1 MVVKTFTDTGQDS
14 EEEKERYLQLAFHLA
29 SDFLLKHPDKDV
41 RLLVAC
47 GLADIFRIYRPDAR
61 YTSPEKLKDIFMFIT
76 QQLTGLEDTKSVQ
89 FNQYFYLLENIAWAK
104 SYNICFELEDSNEI
118 FTQLYKTLF
127 QVINNSHKQKVQI
140 HMVEVMRSIICDGDT
155 VSQELLDTVLVNLV
169 PGRKKLHK
177 QPYELAKALLKRTAQ
192 AIEPCITNF
201 FTRVLMLGEPSVSH
215 LSEHV
220 LDLILEL
227 YSIDSRLIFPVLPQ
241 LELKLKSC
249 DSDQRLQVVKLLT
262 KMFGAKESELATQNK
277 SLWQFFLGRF
287 NDIHVPVRLE
297 CVEFASLCLINHPDL
312 AKDLTDHL
320 RGRSHDPEEAIRH
333 NVIVSIVTA
342 AKKDLALVNDH
353 LLSFVRERTLDKKW
367 RVRKEAMMG
376 LAQIYRKYALQGE
389 AGREAVERISWIKNK
404 LLHIYYQKSMEDRV
418 LVEQIFA
425 QYMVPHSLETT
436 EKMKCLYYLYAALD
450 VNAVRAL
457 NEMWK
462 CQSVLRRHVKD
473 LLDLLD
479 KPKSETCSK
488 AVFFKVMV
496 ITRNLPALGRTK
508 DFVKKLAQLLEEDV
522 KIRKQLETVV
532 SPCCSR
538 QQAEGCVR
546 DISKAL
552 EHPAQYSSP
561 FAEMVTFLLGR
572 IAPVHIDA
580 ESISALIKQ
589 VNGSIHGTA
598 NDEDEGVSTEQA
610 VRGGLQ
616 LLKVLSFTHSVS
628 FHSAETFES
637 LLDCMKMGDEKVAE
651 AALQIFRNTGG
662 GIEESFPHL
671 KQALLPL
678 LQQKAMT
685 GLPRQAKLAVHCI
698 HTIFSNRDAQFAQ
711 IFEPLH
717 QALDA
722 GSPEQLITPLITL
735 GHLAMLD
742 PGQFSSSLRS
752 LVANFVIKEL
762 LMNDRIPGKKAAKL
776 RPAHDELSP
785 LTLAK
790 IQGIKLMVRWLLGMK
805 NDQSEWANSI
815 LKVLMAVMKGGG
827 DLTGVGRLR
836 KLDMSRLRLAAG
848 CGVLKLAQE
857 PCYQEIVTREQY
869 RLCALLINDECVQ
882 VRQAFTQKLHSA
894 LRRLRLP
901 LQYMAIFALCA
912 KDPVR
917 EHQAHARQCFLRNVH
932 VRRQYLRQ
940 HAPLSGKLHSL
951 LPEYVVPYT
960 IYLLAHDPDYVTA
973 QDTKQLKG
981 IRECLRFVF
990 DILMVK
996 KENNS
1001 LTFIRKLVENI
1012 KWAKWGQTP
1021 DDPKTNEKLHTVCNV
1036 AMSIIS
1042 RSNTY
1047 SQEAAKGPALPAR
1060 NFRHADTNIS
1070 SMKSHP
1076 PPEMKSFINLGKTP
1090 SLSPWPSCPSSPPPQ
1105 PRTASILGA
1114 VNKTVPAT
1122 AKQPHTKPPWTETVC
1137 SDSSLGW
1144 HQTWVKHCEYN
1155 EVSSVKT
1162 SLVPGTQSNWRAR
1175 DDSVLLRGGEK
1186 LQCLKRRAATG
1197 EGDKNVGWTLR
1208 PKCVH
1213 RRAVSAGVTDS
1224 RFQAGEVQAT
1234 SAALEPGEE
1243 QNSPAKRGRRGHTPG
1258 AASLRCG
1265 ALTEMGHKKPSPLTE
1280 VEEDDDDEELPP
1292 AQTRCSGR
1300 FKTAG
1305 GEEINFGY
1313 ARSMDD
1319 DNEEAGCS
1327 IPKIQETPGR
1337 RDRS

>member
-1 MVVKTFTDTGQDS
+1 MQMVVKIFTDMDQDS
-14 EEEKERYLQLAFHLA
+14 EEEKERYLHLALHLA

-61 YTSPEKLKDIFMFIT
+61 HTSPEKLKDIFMFIT

-89 FNQYFYLLENIAWAK
+89 FNEYFYLLENIAWVK

-127 QVINNSHKQKVQI
+127 QVINNSHEQKVQI
-140 HMVEVMRSIICDGDT
+140 HMVELMSSIICEGDT

-169 PGRKKLHK
+169 PGHKNLHK

-192 AIEPCITNF
+192 AIQPCITNF
-201 FTRVLMLGEPSVSH
+201 FTRVLMLGETSASL

-220 LDLILEL
+220 LDLMLEL

-241 LELKLKSC
+241 LEFKLKSC

-277 SLWQFFLGRF
+277 SLWQLFLGRF

-297 CVEFASLCLINHPDL
+297 CVKFASPCLINHPDL
-312 AKDLTDHL
+312 AKDLTDYL
-320 RGRSHDPEEAIRH
+320 RGRSHDLEEAIRH

-367 RVRKEAMMG
+367 RVRKQAMMG
-376 LAQIYRKYALQGE
+376 LAQIYRKYALQAE
-389 AGREAVERISWIKNK
+389 AGREAVKRISWIKNK

-425 QYMVPHSLETT
+425 QYMVPHTLETT

-450 VNAVRAL
+450 VNAVKAL

-473 LLDLLD
+473 LLDLLN

-488 AVFFKVMV
+488 AVFFKVSV
-496 ITRNLPALGRTK
+496 IARNLPALGRAK
-508 DFVKKLAQLLEEDV
+508 DFVKKLAQLLEEDG
-522 KIRKQLETVV
+522 KIRKQLEMVV
-532 SPCCSR
+532 SPCCAR

-546 DISKAL
+546 DITKAL
-552 EHPAQYSSP
+552 DHLGQHSSP
-561 FAEMVTFLLGR
+561 FAEMVTSLLER

-589 VNGSIHGTA
+589 MNRSIEGTA
-598 NDEDEGVSTEQA
+598 NDDDEGVSTEQA
-610 VRGGLQ
+610 VKGGLQ
-616 LLKVLSFTHSVS
+616 LLKVLSFTHSMS
-628 FHSAETFES
+628 FHSAETLES
-637 LLDCMKMGDEKVAE
+637 LLDCMKMDDEKVAE
-651 AALQIFRNTGG
+651 ASLQIFRNTGG

-671 KQALLPL
+671 IQALLPL
-678 LQQKAMT
+678 LQQKAKN

-698 HTIFSNRDAQFAQ
+698 HTIFSNRDAQFAE
-711 IFEPLH
+711 IFQPLH

-722 GSPEQLITPLITL
+722 GSPEKLITPLITL
-735 GHLAMLD
+735 GHLAMLA
-742 PGQFSSSLRS
+742 PGQFSSSLKS
-752 LVANFVIKEL
+752 LVANFVIKDL
-762 LMNDRIPGKKAAKL
+762 LMNDQIPGKKAAKL
-776 RPAHDELSP
+776 WAPHDELSP
-785 LTLAK
+785 ETLAK

-805 NDQSEWANSI
+805 NSQSEWANSI
-815 LKVLMAVMKGGG
+815 VKVLTAILKGGG
-827 DLTGVGRLR
+827 DLTGGGRLR
-836 KLDMSRLRLAAG
+836 KVDMSRLRLAAG
-848 CGVLKLAQE
+848 CAVLRLAQE
-857 PCYQEIVTREQY
+857 PCYQESITQELY

-894 LRRLRLP
+894 LWRLRLP
-901 LQYMAIFALCA
+901 IQYMAIYALCT
-912 KDPVR
+912 KDPMR

-940 HAPLSGKLHSL
+940 HAPLSGKLPSL

-973 QDTKQLKG
+973 QDAKQLKG
-981 IRECLRFVF
+981 IRECLRFVV
-990 DILMVK
+990 DMLMVK
-996 KENNS
+996 NESNS

-1012 KWAKWGQTP
+1012 KWAKCGQTL
-1021 DDPKTNEKLHTVCNV
+1021 DNPKTNEKLHTVCNI
-1036 AMSIIS
+1036 ALSIIS
-1042 RSNTY
+1042 KSNTY
-1047 SQEAAKGPALPAR
+1047 SQELAKGPALPAR
-1060 NFRHADTNIS
+1060 NFHHPDMSIS

-1076 PPEMKSFINLGKTP
+1076 PPGMKSFINLGK
-1090 SLSPWPSCPSSPPPQ
+1090 
-1105 PRTASILGA
+1105 PRVASIFGA
-1114 VNKTVPAT
+1114 VNKTLPAT
-1122 AKQPHTKPPWTETVC
+1122 ARQPHAKLPWTEAVC

-1144 HQTWVKHCEYN
+1144 QKTWVKHSEYN
-1155 EVSSVKT
+1155 EVSPVKI
-1162 SLVPGTQSNWRAR
+1162 SLVPGTQCNWRAR
-1175 DDSVLLRGGEK
+1175 DDSVLLRGGER
-1186 LQCLKRRAATG
+1186 LQGLKRRAATG
-1197 EGDKNVGWTLR
+1197 EGDKHVGRALR
-1208 PKCVH
+1208 PKRVC
-1213 RRAVSAGVTDS
+1213 RRAVSCQ
-1224 RFQAGEVQAT
+1224 FQAELQAI

-1243 QNSPAKRGRRGHTPG
+1243 HNSSTKRGRRGHTPR

-1265 ALTEMGHKKPSPLTE
+1265 ALTERGHKKPSPLTE
-1280 VEEDDDDEELPP
+1280 VEEDDDDEELP
-1292 AQTRCSGR
+1292 AVQTRCR
-1300 FKTAG
+1300 ALFKTAG
-1305 GEEINFGY
+1305 GEENNFGY
-1313 ARSMDD
+1313 GRRMDD
-1319 DNEEAGCS
+1319 DNEEVGCS
-1327 IPKIQETPGR
+1327 IAKIQETPGR
-1337 RDRS
+1337 RERR